1 MRIQFIITDY
11 GSFNNFLGDLAV
23 HLSRSAHKV
32 GIICSS
38 DRVIKV
44 ADRYD
49 YASENIDFSFVEF
62 PRGFNFLKHW
72 KASKLIHQEI
82 GRFKPDLVSIHF
94 TTGIFTTTFYKR
106 LPFKTLGTFHGLGY
120 PVVEGLLKGF
130 IYRYVES
137 RSLNRIDEAWVLNKS
152 DHQLLQRDFPQTIV
166 HQLPTKGLGCD
177 LARFDPENFTTAS
190 KRDLRIKLNI
200 PESAFVLCYTGRF
213 VFFKGFDKVIRAFRH
228 LVENV
233 KITDLHLLLVGGED
247 EAHATGL
254 TDYEGSWISVQK
266 NIHRVGF
273 SSEVEKYLSIT
284 DLFVFPSEKEGM
296 PVCII
301 EALAMGVPV
310 LTSDARGCHD
320 LIEHK
325 VNGIISGRNPTF
337 VKIAEDIKDY
347 RANTSLQKSL
357 KETIQRE
364 RHLLDRQKFVT
375 QQTSYLTTV
384 GLK

>member
-23 HLSRSAHKV
+23 HISRCSHKV
-32 GIICSS
+32 SVICSS

-44 ADRYD
+44 SDRYD
-49 YASENIDFSFVEF
+49 YASENIDFRFVEF
-62 PRGFNFLKHW
+62 PRGFNLLKHW
-72 KASKLIHQEI
+72 KASKKIHQEI

-106 LPFKTLGTFHGLGY
+106 LPLKTLGTFHGLGY
-120 PVVEGLLKGF
+120 PVVEGFLKGL
-130 IYRYVES
+130 IYKYVES
-137 RSLNRIDEAWVLNKS
+137 RSLKRIDEAWVLNKS

-177 LARFDPENFTTAS
+177 LARFDPENFTNAD
-190 KRDLRIKLNI
+190 KCALRIKLNI

-233 KITDLHLLLVGGED
+233 KMTDLHLLLVGGKD
-247 EAHATGL
+247 QAHATGL
-254 TDYEGSWISVQK
+254 TDEEGSWMSEQQ
-266 NIHRVGF
+266 NIHRIGF
-273 SSEVEKYLSIT
+273 SSEVEKYLSVT

-325 VNGIISGRNPTF
+325 INGIISGRNPTY
-337 VKIAEDIKDY
+337 VKIAEDIKEY
-347 RANTSLQKSL
+347 RMNISLQNSL
-357 KETIQRE
+357 KINIQSE
-364 RHLLDRQKFVT
+364 RNLLDRQRFVM
-375 QQTSYLTTV
+375 QQASYLTKLD
-384 GLK
+384 LK